1 MVVDESLYGL
11 GTRVSSPVEA
21 KAPGGLVGTA
31 TNATKPNSN
40 GDPDKKLV
48 AQTSPWP
55 ARVSG
60 QVPKTHVCRQRN

>member
-48 AQTSPWP
+48 AQTSP
-55 ARVSG
+55 
-60 QVPKTHVCRQRN
+60 